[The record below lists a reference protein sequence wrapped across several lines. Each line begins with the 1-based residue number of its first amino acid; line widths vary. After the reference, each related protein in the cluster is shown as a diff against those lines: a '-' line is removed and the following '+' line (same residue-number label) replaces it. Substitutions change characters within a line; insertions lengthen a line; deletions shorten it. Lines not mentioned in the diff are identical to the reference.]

1 MVMPECAEFIRATG
15 DFLRRQNPSG
25 PHAFGPDDDL
35 FTLGLVDS
43 LRLVELIVFMEEL
56 TGREIPVENY
66 SIASFYT
73 LNNLY
78 ELVSDGAV
86 QSGASGDG

>member
-1 MVMPECAEFIRATG
+1 MPARAEFIRATG
-15 DFLRRQNPSG
+15 DFLRQMNPSG
-25 PHAFGPDDDL
+25 PQAFGPDDDL

-56 TGREIPVENY
+56 TGREIPVEDY

-78 ELVSDGAV
+78 ALVSDGAMR
-86 QSGASGDG
+86 SGASGDG